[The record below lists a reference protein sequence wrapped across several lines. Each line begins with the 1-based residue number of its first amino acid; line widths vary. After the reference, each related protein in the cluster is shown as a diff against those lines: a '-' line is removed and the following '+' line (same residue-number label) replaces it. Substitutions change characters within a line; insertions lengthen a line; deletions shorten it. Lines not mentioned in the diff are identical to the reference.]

1 MKPNRAR
8 ATGLDPFADCNNPHQ
23 RHPIPLH
30 FLINSI
36 IVDCISFYKL
46 HYIVNVFH
54 TFQNFQGG
62 ICLTYVTSIR
72 HNTTIS
78 SQPKTITNHRPHRTN
93 LKSLLTIVLA
103 FLISI
108 MTRRS
113 NREPAVVF
121 AGDEATTTVT
131 KSADSVGAPAT
142 FNDGLP
148 LPKMIVFDLD
158 YTLWPFW
165 IDTHVTPPLKRSSDG
180 LTIKDRYGEAYGFY
194 NDTAGIL
201 SSIKDKDIIL
211 GAASRT
217 CAPELAREALTMLKI
232 PGSSSKHAMSLF
244 DHLEIYPGDKKTHFA
259 KLQKKSGLEYEEM
272 LFFDDESRNKNV
284 ETLGV
289 VMQLVKNGMSKQEV
303 DRGVEAWRKK
313 NGRTAKEGSEDS
325 E

>member
-1 MKPNRAR
+1 VRCR
-8 ATGLDPFADCNNPHQ
+8 SILFYFLTS
-23 RHPIPLH
+23 PLQ
-30 FLINSI
+30 
-36 IVDCISFYKL
+36 
-46 HYIVNVFH
+46 H
-54 TFQNFQGG
+54 TF
-62 ICLTYVTSIR
+62 T
-72 HNTTIS
+72 S
-78 SQPKTITNHRPHRTN
+78 SQPDSQLSNPTIHQDIT
-93 LKSLLTIVLA
+93 LTIPLPTTRQRLNPRNLLPVLIA
-103 FLISI
+103 VFIAI

-121 AGDEATTTVT
+121 ADDDATTTVT
-131 KSADSVGAPAT
+131 KSADAVAAPST

-165 IDTHVTPPLKRSSDG
+165 IDTHVTPPLKRTSDG
-180 LTIKDRYGEAYGFY
+180 LTIKDRYGESYGFY
-194 NDTAGIL
+194 NDTAAIL
-201 SSIKDKDIIL
+201 SSIREKDIVL

-232 PGSSSKHAMSLF
+232 PGTSSRHALGMF

-289 VMQLVKNGMSKQEV
+289 VMQLVKNGVSMKEI

-313 NGRTAKEGSEDS
+313 NGRTSKEDE

>member
-1 MKPNRAR
+1 
-8 ATGLDPFADCNNPHQ
+8 
-23 RHPIPLH
+23 
-30 FLINSI
+30 
-36 IVDCISFYKL
+36 
-46 HYIVNVFH
+46 
-54 TFQNFQGG
+54 
-62 ICLTYVTSIR
+62 
-72 HNTTIS
+72 
-78 SQPKTITNHRPHRTN
+78 
-93 LKSLLTIVLA
+93 
-103 FLISI
+103 

-121 AGDEATTTVT
+121 ADDEATTTVT
-131 KSADSVGAPAT
+131 KSADAVGAPST

-194 NDTAGIL
+194 NDTASIL
-201 SSIKDKDIIL
+201 SSIKEKDIVL

-232 PGSSSKHAMSLF
+232 PGSSSKHAMSMF

-259 KLQKKSGLEYEEM
+259 KLQKKSGIEYEEM

-313 NGRTAKEGSEDS
+313 NGRTTKEVSESS

>member
-1 MKPNRAR
+1 VKCRSIYFVFDQVHYCTIAYSYILQNLPI
-8 ATGLDPFADCNNPHQ
+8 HQ
-23 RHPIPLH
+23 DITLTIPLSAARQRLSPRN
-30 FLINSI
+30 LIPI
-36 IVDCISFYKL
+36 LIA
-46 HYIVNVFH
+46 VF
-54 TFQNFQGG
+54 
-62 ICLTYVTSIR
+62 I
-72 HNTTIS
+72 
-78 SQPKTITNHRPHRTN
+78 
-93 LKSLLTIVLA
+93 A
-103 FLISI
+103 I

-121 AGDEATTTVT
+121 ADDDATTTVT
-131 KSADSVGAPAT
+131 KSADAVAAPST

-165 IDTHVTPPLKRSSDG
+165 IDTHVTPPLKRTSDG
-180 LTIKDRYGEAYGFY
+180 LTIKDRYGESYGFY
-194 NDTAGIL
+194 NDTAAIL
-201 SSIKDKDIIL
+201 SSIREKNIVL

-232 PGSSSKHAMSLF
+232 PGTSSRHALGMF

-289 VMQLVKNGMSKQEV
+289 VMQLVKDGVSMKEI

-313 NGRTAKEGSEDS
+313 NGRTSKEDE

>member
-1 MKPNRAR
+1 
-8 ATGLDPFADCNNPHQ
+8 
-23 RHPIPLH
+23 
-30 FLINSI
+30 
-36 IVDCISFYKL
+36 
-46 HYIVNVFH
+46 
-54 TFQNFQGG
+54 
-62 ICLTYVTSIR
+62 
-72 HNTTIS
+72 
-78 SQPKTITNHRPHRTN
+78 
-93 LKSLLTIVLA
+93 
-103 FLISI
+103 

-121 AGDEATTTVT
+121 ADDEATTTVT
-131 KSADSVGAPAT
+131 KSADAVGAPST

-180 LTIKDRYGEAYGFY
+180 LAIKDRYGEAYGFY

-201 SSIKDKDIIL
+201 SSIKEKDIVL

-232 PGSSSKHAMSLF
+232 PGSGSKHAMSMF

-313 NGRTAKEGSEDS
+313 NGRTTKEGSESS

>member
-1 MKPNRAR
+1 
-8 ATGLDPFADCNNPHQ
+8 
-23 RHPIPLH
+23 
-30 FLINSI
+30 
-36 IVDCISFYKL
+36 
-46 HYIVNVFH
+46 
-54 TFQNFQGG
+54 
-62 ICLTYVTSIR
+62 
-72 HNTTIS
+72 
-78 SQPKTITNHRPHRTN
+78 
-93 LKSLLTIVLA
+93 
-103 FLISI
+103 

-113 NREPAVVF
+113 NREPAIVF
-121 AGDEATTTVT
+121 ADDDTTTVT
-131 KSADSVGAPAT
+131 KSAEAVGGPST

-194 NDTAGIL
+194 NDTAAIL
-201 SSIKDKDIIL
+201 SSIKQKDIVL

-232 PGSSSKHAMSLF
+232 PEASSKHAMSMF

-259 KLQKKSGLEYEEM
+259 KLKKKSELEYEEM

-289 VMQLVKNGMSKQEV
+289 VMQLVKDGVSMKEI

-313 NGRTAKEGSEDS
+313 NGRTSKEN
-325 E
+325 

>member
-1 MKPNRAR
+1 
-8 ATGLDPFADCNNPHQ
+8 
-23 RHPIPLH
+23 
-30 FLINSI
+30 
-36 IVDCISFYKL
+36 
-46 HYIVNVFH
+46 
-54 TFQNFQGG
+54 
-62 ICLTYVTSIR
+62 
-72 HNTTIS
+72 
-78 SQPKTITNHRPHRTN
+78 
-93 LKSLLTIVLA
+93 
-103 FLISI
+103 

-113 NREPAVVF
+113 NREPAAVF
-121 AGDEATTTVT
+121 ADDEATTTVT
-131 KSADSVGAPAT
+131 KSAESVGAPAT

-201 SSIKDKDIIL
+201 SSIKEKDIVL

-232 PGSSSKHAMSLF
+232 PGLSSRHAMSMF

-259 KLQKKSGLEYEEM
+259 KLQKKSGLEYEEI

-289 VMQLVKNGMSKQEV
+289 VMQLVKDGMSRSEV

-313 NGRTAKEGSEDS
+313 NGRTTKESSGNSE
-325 E
+325 

>member
-1 MKPNRAR
+1 VLPSRRPN
-8 ATGLDPFADCNNPHQ
+8 
-23 RHPIPLH
+23 
-30 FLINSI
+30 
-36 IVDCISFYKL
+36 CISF
-46 HYIVNVFH
+46 
-54 TFQNFQGG
+54 
-62 ICLTYVTSIR
+62 
-72 HNTTIS
+72 
-78 SQPKTITNHRPHRTN
+78 
-93 LKSLLTIVLA
+93 KSLLVL
-103 FLISI
+103 FLALLITI

-113 NREPAVVF
+113 NREPEVVF
-121 AGDEATTTVT
+121 ADDDATTTVT
-131 KSADSVGAPAT
+131 KSAESVGAPAT
-142 FNDGLP
+142 FSDGLP

-201 SSIKDKDIIL
+201 SAIKDKDIVL

-232 PGSSSKHAMSLF
+232 PGSSSRHAMSMF

-259 KLQKKSGLEYEEM
+259 KLQKKSGVEYEEM

-289 VMQLVKNGMSKQEV
+289 VMQLVKNGMSKKEV
-303 DRGVEAWRKK
+303 DRGIEAWRKK
-313 NGRTAKEGSEDS
+313 NGRTTKEGPESSD
-325 E
+325 

>member
-1 MKPNRAR
+1 
-8 ATGLDPFADCNNPHQ
+8 
-23 RHPIPLH
+23 
-30 FLINSI
+30 
-36 IVDCISFYKL
+36 
-46 HYIVNVFH
+46 
-54 TFQNFQGG
+54 
-62 ICLTYVTSIR
+62 
-72 HNTTIS
+72 
-78 SQPKTITNHRPHRTN
+78 
-93 LKSLLTIVLA
+93 
-103 FLISI
+103 

-113 NREPAVVF
+113 NKEPAVVF
-121 AGDEATTTVT
+121 SADEATTTVT
-131 KSADSVGAPAT
+131 KSADVVGAPST

-180 LTIKDRYGEAYGFY
+180 LTIKDRYGEDYGFY

-201 SSIKDKDIIL
+201 SSIKDKDIVL

-232 PGSSSKHAMSLF
+232 PGTSSRNAMSMF

-289 VMQLVKNGMSKQEV
+289 VMQLVKNGVSKQEI

-313 NGRTAKEGSEDS
+313 NGRTTSESS
-325 E
+325 ESSE

>member
-1 MKPNRAR
+1 
-8 ATGLDPFADCNNPHQ
+8 LF
-23 RHPIPLH
+23 
-30 FLINSI
+30 
-36 IVDCISFYKL
+36 
-46 HYIVNVFH
+46 
-54 TFQNFQGG
+54 
-62 ICLTYVTSIR
+62 
-72 HNTTIS
+72 TIF
-78 SQPKTITNHRPHRTN
+78 I
-93 LKSLLTIVLA
+93 A
-103 FLISI
+103 I

-113 NREPAVVF
+113 NKEPAVVF
-121 AGDEATTTVT
+121 SADEATTTVT
-131 KSADSVGAPAT
+131 KSADVVGAPST

-201 SSIKDKDIIL
+201 SSIKEKDIVL

-232 PGSSSKHAMSLF
+232 PGTSSRHAMSMF

-259 KLQKKSGLEYEEM
+259 KLHKKSGLEYEEM

-289 VMQLVKNGMSKQEV
+289 VMQLVKNGVSKKEI

-313 NGRTAKEGSEDS
+313 NGRTTSEGSGSS

>member
-1 MKPNRAR
+1 MWTTRCEVKKYSISIFDKSTTLLLYTFTFFQSDSQLSSPAIQQNI
-8 ATGLDPFADCNNPHQ
+8 TLK
-23 RHPIPLH
+23 IPLSAARQRLNPRS
-30 FLINSI
+30 FLPILI
-36 IVDCISFYKL
+36 A
-46 HYIVNVFH
+46 VF
-54 TFQNFQGG
+54 
-62 ICLTYVTSIR
+62 I
-72 HNTTIS
+72 
-78 SQPKTITNHRPHRTN
+78 
-93 LKSLLTIVLA
+93 A
-103 FLISI
+103 I

-121 AGDEATTTVT
+121 ADDNATTTVT
-131 KSADSVGAPAT
+131 KPANAVAAPST
-142 FNDGLP
+142 FSDGLP

-165 IDTHVTPPLKRSSDG
+165 IDTHVTPPLKRTADG
-180 LTIKDRYGEAYGFY
+180 LTIKDRYGEPYGFY
-194 NDTAGIL
+194 NDTAAIL
-201 SSIKDKDIIL
+201 SSIREKDIVL

-232 PGSSSKHAMSLF
+232 PGTSSRHALGMF

-289 VMQLVKNGMSKQEV
+289 VMQLVKDGVSMKEI

-313 NGRTAKEGSEDS
+313 NGRTSKEDE

>member
-1 MKPNRAR
+1 MFSTKSTIALHSLSLLLTRHQHSQAALYQDTAFIIPFSV
-8 ATGLDPFADCNNPHQ
+8 ATQRLDPRSFL
-23 RHPIPLH
+23 PI
-30 FLINSI
+30 LIAI
-36 IVDCISFYKL
+36 FI
-46 HYIVNVFH
+46 
-54 TFQNFQGG
+54 
-62 ICLTYVTSIR
+62 
-72 HNTTIS
+72 
-78 SQPKTITNHRPHRTN
+78 
-93 LKSLLTIVLA
+93 A
-103 FLISI
+103 I

-121 AGDEATTTVT
+121 ADDDATTTVT
-131 KSADSVGAPAT
+131 KSADAVAAPST

-165 IDTHVTPPLKRSSDG
+165 IDTHVTPPLKRTSDG

-194 NDTAGIL
+194 NDTAAIL
-201 SSIKDKDIIL
+201 SSIRENNIVL

-232 PGSSSKHAMSLF
+232 PGTSSRHALGMF

-313 NGRTAKEGSEDS
+313 NGRTTKEGSETSD
-325 E
+325 